1 MCSYIYSFLCSAT
14 QTFHVESSFFSW
26 VISCSISSSE
36 NPLVMTVSP
45 LFLLYKSS
53 WFYFFIIII
62 LNIYLFIWLCQLL
75 VAALGFFDFWC
86 SLHDLSCTMQTLS
99 WGMWDLVPSPG
110 IKPGL
115 PALGARSLSH
125 WTTVGVPVL
134 FESLWK
140 YDVVFLLPLLWM
152 RCQLQNKSCSF
163 EGIFFFQI
171 GFEIFSLFLVS
182 DISLWHIE
190 VCGFKKN
197 IYIYM
202 YIYILGFVG
211 LLRFVVCYFFSDWQ
225 ISSLLS
231 FKILLLLYFL
241 FSLLMVL

>member
-115 PALGARSLSH
+115 PALGAWILSH
-125 WTTVGVPVL
+125 WTTSEVPVGSTKSR
-134 FESLWK
+134 ESRARWMYVPSSLIRMSISAMSMLWG
-140 YDVVFLLPLLWM
+140 FFRECLIQGLLTLADIGNTSVPL
-152 RCQLQNKSCSF
+152 S
-163 EGIFFFQI
+163 IFF
-171 GFEIFSLFLVS
+171 
-182 DISLWHIE
+182 
-190 VCGFKKN
+190 VCCSW
-197 IYIYM
+197 YTPWP
-202 YIYILGFVG
+202 
-211 LLRFVVCYFFSDWQ
+211 LRF
-225 ISSLLS
+225 L
-231 FKILLLLYFL
+231 
-241 FSLLMVL
+241 